1 MKFTMPMVQP
11 KAKEVPTFIPSL
23 VRAVKAEVCISD
35 LPQPLLITTS
45 PTNILSVMPLKTLQK
60 SRMLQSALKM
70 GMVVE
75 VKNIL

>member
-1 MKFTMPMVQP
+1 MV
-11 KAKEVPTFIPSL
+11 K
-23 VRAVKAEVCISD
+23 AVKAEVCISD
-35 LPQPLLITTS
+35 LPLPLLITTK

-60 SRMLQSALKM
+60 SRMLQAALKM